1 MVAIVLGISHLS
13 PHSILEGRYSYLIFQ
28 RRKEVFKASVKNEWG
43 WSSNPSPCD
52 FCLHSRVG
60 ASPFPALGRLTSVD
74 ASDRHGGFWEL
85 MKLCEPGVIDK
96 TRWLVNADEHTF
108 EVDEFHGEH
117 EGLVVAEVELNNP
130 NETTKTPHFIGKEV
144 TGIRC
149 YYNSQLHT
157 FDYRKDSLFLA
168 ANHQI

>member
-60 ASPFPALGRLTSVD
+60 ASPFPALGHLTSVD

-85 MKLCEPGVIDK
+85 MTLCVLNGKPPLPVRPGQPAPGRI
-96 TRWLVNADEHTF
+96 H
-108 EVDEFHGEH
+108 
-117 EGLVVAEVELNNP
+117 
-130 NETTKTPHFIGKEV
+130 
-144 TGIRC
+144 
-149 YYNSQLHT
+149 
-157 FDYRKDSLFLA
+157 
-168 ANHQI
+168 